1 MNSSGEFLNGSRA
14 AAVVGLSCPWARA
27 GRPRGSAGRAQAAL
41 GPRRPR
47 STAGGKASQR
57 RIHPQLKGGI
67 TRQQDFC
74 SPPSDH
80 QPADWSSHSSTS
92 LQTQMGQK
100 DIEAS
105 LGGEKLS
112 LCREMCQHSN
122 RAIVAVLRNKQ
133 TIVSEPS
140 P

>member
-67 TRQQDFC
+67 TRQDFC

-80 QPADWSSHSSTS
+80 QPADWSSHSSNS

-100 DIEAS
+100 IS
-105 LGGEKLS
+105 RHPWGGEKLS

-122 RAIVAVLRNKQ
+122 RAIVAGPRNRQ